1 MVERSRN
8 QIFRRAKLLPERSR
22 REYLN
27 TLFEHE
33 NCVSIKPYYYYYYYY
48 YYRYKDKATGEIKD
62 NYSDIVRNIS
72 RSFTDKKSMRDKVVN
87 KTYTDWFSED

>member
-33 NCVSIKPYYYYYYYY
+33 NCVSIKPYYY
-48 YYRYKDKATGEIKD
+48 RYKDKATGEITD
-62 NYSDIVRNIS
+62 NYR
-72 RSFTDKKSMRDKVVN
+72 
-87 KTYTDWFSED
+87 

>member
-1 MVERSRN
+1 MVERIRN
-8 QIFRRAKLLPERSR
+8 QIFKRARMLPERSR
-22 REYLN
+22 REHLN

-33 NCVSIKPYYYYYYYY
+33 NCVSIKPY

>member
-1 MVERSRN
+1 M
-8 QIFRRAKLLPERSR
+8 LPERSR

-33 NCVSIKPYYYYYYYY
+33 NCISIKPY

-72 RSFTDKKSMRDKVVN
+72 RSFTDKKSMRNKVVN